1 MVIGDIVHS
10 SS

>member
-1 MVIGDIVHS
+1 MEVHS